1 MKIRITAPAHLHAGN
16 MDLNGSMGRL
26 YGTVGFAVENPRVV
40 IEIEKSESV
49 EANDPVAERFA
60 KTVANSFGFGGFRV
74 TVKERFPEYTG
85 LGYVTTLGISVGIGA
100 ARLHGINCSAEEIA
114 LKIRRGLV
122 TALGL
127 YACKLGGF
135 IVEGGFRKGMVE
147 RSVPPLIFRGE
158 IPENWIFVIAVP
170 EAPRRR
176 IAELRI
182 RSEERILLQEVSMNA
197 EDASYLSRLVLMKMI
212 PSFVERDLAAFGEA
226 ITEFNRRLGFIWERY
241 QKGLYCDPLVER
253 GIEIMLEHA
262 YGACQ
267 SSWGP
272 AFYAITDSED
282 KARRLADKIRD
293 FLSFHG
299 GGDVFVTRGN
309 NRGLEVVELG

>member
-1 MKIRITAPAHLHAGN
+1 MIRVTAPAHLHAGN

-40 IEIEKSESV
+40 IEMEKSKSV
-49 EANDPVAERFA
+49 EANDPIAERFA
-60 KTVANSFGFGGFRV
+60 KIVANSFGFGGFRV

-100 ARLHGINCSAEEIA
+100 ARLHGINCSVEEIA

-127 YACKLGGF
+127 YSCKLGGF

-170 EAPRRR
+170 EAPRKR
-176 IAELRI
+176 ITELRI

-212 PSFVERDLAAFGEA
+212 PSFVERDLATFGEA

-241 QKGLYCDPLVER
+241 QRGLYCDPLVER

-272 AFYAITDSED
+272 TFYAITDSEN
-282 KARRLADKIRD
+282 KARRLADEIRN